1 MRLSKIVEK
10 KLEKLIEV
18 QQRHSQ
24 KPETC
29 PACGRPKEFYSSWIH
44 SDYGYISGEIDALRW
59 VLGKTDQL
67 TEDHT

>member
-24 KPETC
+24 KPC
-29 PACGRPKEFYSSWIH
+29 PTCGRPKEFYSSWVL
-44 SDYGYISGEIDALRW
+44 SDYGYINGEVDALRW